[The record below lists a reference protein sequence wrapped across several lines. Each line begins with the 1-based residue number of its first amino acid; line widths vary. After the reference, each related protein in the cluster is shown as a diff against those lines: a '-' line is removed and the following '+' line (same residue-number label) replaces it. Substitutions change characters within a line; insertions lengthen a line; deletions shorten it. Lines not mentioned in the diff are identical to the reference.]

1 MHFDRRAHNQPTSLR
16 FLHYSNRNFFSIET
30 LRADNPRG
38 QPSSIHHFF
47 RNKLSPLLVCIP
59 PRRGPPTLCHVV
71 LASSLGSI
79 AVQGVFFCL
88 SPRPKTLT
96 PTHNAFLSESHLLG
110 ISEKSHGRRPP
121 LSTPLVLRHGLAAR
135 PSAAGISL
143 PLPSP
148 SIPQTPA
155 TARPLDRPSRR

>member
-1 MHFDRRAHNQPTSLR
+1 MIGAPTINQPAFVFFLDPNATFSQLR
-16 FLHYSNRNFFSIET
+16 LCG
-30 LRADNPRG
+30 ADNLRS
-38 QPSSIHHFF
+38 QPSSIHHFCL
-47 RNKLSPLLVCIP
+47 NELSPLLVCIP

-71 LASSLGSI
+71 LASSLGSL
-79 AVQGVFFCL
+79 AVQGVFFYL
-88 SPRPKTLT
+88 SPRQKTLT
-96 PTHNAFLSESHLLG
+96 PTHNASLSESHLLG